1 MQGFWDDIDLMQA
14 VTRMMVWAAAVLLV
28 IACVGWFLQR
38 PFFAINQFRFVGDV
52 AQLEAKP
59 THDLIEQNLGQ
70 GLSGG
75 FFSMNLYQ
83 VQNSLQSLSWVKSTS
98 VRRVWPHAI
107 EINITEHKPLAIWKE
122 RYLSPEG
129 QLFVTQ
135 LSDVQR
141 AKLLEAEGPDA
152 ASQLVAEQIPVV
164 QQWFAPLGWTVKK
177 VVLSDRYSWQV
188 GFTNGA
194 VVELGRADT
203 PSALEERVR
212 RLEQSMAFVQENI
225 GDTGAYIDLRYPN
238 GFAMRSNKLHR
249 VATQTET
256 MMNIGEKH
264 E

>member
-14 VTRMMVWAAAVLLV
+14 VTRMMVWAAAVLLL
-28 IACVGWFLQR
+28 IACVAWFLQR
-38 PFFAINQFRFVGDV
+38 PFFAIHQFRFVGDV

-152 ASQLVAEQIPVV
+152 ASQLVAEQIPV
-164 QQWFAPLGWTVKK
+164 
-177 VVLSDRYSWQV
+177 SDRYSWQV

-203 PSALEERVR
+203 PSALEERVH

>member
-1 MQGFWDDIDLMQA
+1 MQGFWDDISLMQA
-14 VTRMMVWAAAVLLV
+14 VTRMMLWVAAALLT

-52 AQLEAKP
+52 AQLEVKP

-83 VQNSLQSLSWVKSTS
+83 VQNSLQNLGWVKSTS
-98 VRRVWPHAI
+98 VRKVWPHSI
-107 EINITEHKPLAIWKE
+107 EIHITEYKPLAIWKD

-129 QLFVTQ
+129 QLFATR

-141 AKLLEAEGPDA
+141 AQLIEAEGPDA
-152 ASQLVAEQIPVV
+152 ASKLGAEQIPVI
-164 QQWFAPLGWTVKK
+164 QQWFAPLGWAVKK
-177 VVLSDRYSWQV
+177 VVLSERYSWQV
-188 GFTNGA
+188 NFTNGA

-203 PSALEERVR
+203 PSAIEERVH
-212 RLEQSMAFVQENI
+212 RLQQSMSFVQENI
-225 GDTGAYIDLRYPN
+225 GNTGAYIDLRYPN
-238 GFAMRSNKLHR
+238 GFAMRSDTLHR
-249 VATQTET
+249 VVTNTEI
-256 MMNIGEKH
+256 MMNTGEKH